1 MSEAGFTVRPFR
13 HGDLDDVV
21 KINLRCLPENYN
33 PSFYLD
39 LFMKFPTIFIV
50 AEAQGRVVGYVMCRI
65 ERGFSELTRFRLV
78 RKGHVVSLAVVP
90 EFRRRGVAVAVTA
103 SAMKGMVDL
112 GADEC
117 FLEVRYSN
125 VQAIGLYEK
134 LGLHRVREIPYYYK
148 DGETAYVMAVN
159 LAIWDGVRVTNEER
173 SGFEQPEG
181 DEFTV

>member
-1 MSEAGFTVRPFR
+1 MSGGEYPVRPFR
-13 HGDLDDVV
+13 REDLDAVI

-39 LFMKFPTIFIV
+39 LFTKFPATFIV
-50 AEAQGRVVGYVMCRI
+50 AEAQAQVVGYVMCRI

-90 EFRRRGVAVAVTA
+90 EYRRRGIAAAVTA
-103 SAMKGMVDL
+103 RAMKGMIDL

-117 FLEVRYSN
+117 FLEVRISN

-134 LGLHRVREIPYYYK
+134 LGLQRVREIPYYYK
-148 DGETAYVMAVN
+148 DGETAYVMAVD
-159 LAIWDGVRVTNEER
+159 LATWDDAR
-173 SGFEQPEG
+173 SEKWGSVLGE
-181 DEFTV
+181 